1 MHPAGQPLR
10 LGSISACEG
19 ITSLTPPPLPR
30 SVRAR
35 EEETPWTSQRTPAPG
50 HVTWPGVWKNRS
62 RKGGAG
68 EEGAPQS
75 SGRRWPV
82 PTSPSEGEEHQ
93 DAPTRVRGRRR
104 AKSGVTP
111 RCPLPPPHGSSLA
124 RGSLRPCPRWVLKR
138 QSRGW
143 AGVTRGPLPD
153 DPRPPVSSTGL
164 RLAVAREL
172 LLAALEEL
180 SQEQLKRFRHKLR
193 DVGPDRR
200 SIPWGRLERADAVD
214 LAEQLAQFYGPEPA
228 LEVARK
234 TLKKADARDVA
245 AQLKEQRLRRL
256 GPGSAALLSVSE
268 YRKKYREHVLQLHA
282 RVKERNARSVKITK
296 RFTKLLIAPESA
308 APEEEALGP
317 AEEPEPGRARRSDT
331 HTFNRLFRGDE
342 DGRRPLTVVLQGPA
356 GIGKTMAAKK
366 ILYDWAAGK
375 LYQGQVDFAF
385 FMPCGELLERP
396 GTRSLADLILDQCP
410 DRGAP
415 VPQMLAQPQRLL
427 FILDGADEL
436 PALEGPEAAP
446 CTDPF
451 EAASGARV
459 LGGLLSKALL
469 PTALLLV
476 TTRAASPGRLQGRL
490 CSPQC
495 AEVRGFSDKDKKK
508 YFYKFFQDERRA
520 ERAYRFV
527 KENETL
533 FALCFVPFVCWIVC
547 TVLRQQLELG
557 RDLSR
562 TSKTTTSVY
571 LLFIASVLSS
581 APVADGPRVQGDL
594 RNLCRLAREGVL
606 GRRAQF
612 AEKQLEQLELR
623 GSKVQTLFLSKKEL
637 PGVLETEVTYQFIDQ
652 SFQEFLAAL
661 SYLLEDEGVPR
672 TAAGGVGT
680 LLRGDAQP
688 HSHLVLTTR
697 FLFGLLSAERMRD
710 IERHFG
716 CVVSERVKQEALRWV
731 QGQGQGCPGVAP
743 EVTEETKGLEDTE
756 EPEEEEEGEEPNYP
770 LELLYCLYE
779 TQEDAFVRQALCRLP
794 ELALQGVRFCRMDVA
809 VLSYCV
815 RCCPAGQALRLIS
828 CRLVAAQEKKKK
840 SLGKRLQA
848 SLGGSSSSRGTTKQ
862 LPASLLHPLFQTMTD
877 PLCHLT
883 SLTLSHCKVPD
894 AVCRDLSEA
903 LRAAPALTELGLL
916 HNRLS
921 EAGLRMLSEGLA
933 WPQCRVQTGTAAQ
946 LPARAPVP
954 GGHASAEPRPD
965 HPGSQRLPT
974 ACPHGDLPVC
984 SPTAPGMRPADPQ
997 ADLCGAE

>member
-1 MHPAGQPLR
+1 MDQP
-10 LGSISACEG
+10 E
-19 ITSLTPPPLPR
+19 
-30 SVRAR
+30 
-35 EEETPWTSQRTPAPG
+35 AP
-50 HVTWPGVWKNRS
+50 
-62 RKGGAG
+62 
-68 EEGAPQS
+68 
-75 SGRRWPV
+75 
-82 PTSPSEGEEHQ
+82 
-93 DAPTRVRGRRR
+93 
-104 AKSGVTP
+104 
-111 RCPLPPPHGSSLA
+111 C
-124 RGSLRPCPRWVLKR
+124 
-138 QSRGW
+138 
-143 AGVTRGPLPD
+143 
-153 DPRPPVSSTGL
+153 SSTGP

-193 DVGPDRR
+193 DVGPDGR

-234 TLKKADARDVA
+234 TLKRADARDVA
-245 AQLKEQRLRRL
+245 AQLQEQRLQRL
-256 GPGSAALLSVSE
+256 GLSSVALLSVS
-268 YRKKYREHVLQLHA
+268 A
-282 RVKERNARSVKITK
+282 
-296 RFTKLLIAPESA
+296 
-308 APEEEALGP
+308 
-317 AEEPEPGRARRSDT
+317 
-331 HTFNRLFRGDE
+331 
-342 DGRRPLTVVLQGPA
+342 
-356 GIGKTMAAKK
+356 
-366 ILYDWAAGK
+366 
-375 LYQGQVDFAF
+375 
-385 FMPCGELLERP
+385 
-396 GTRSLADLILDQCP
+396 
-410 DRGAP
+410 
-415 VPQMLAQPQRLL
+415 
-427 FILDGADEL
+427 
-436 PALEGPEAAP
+436 
-446 CTDPF
+446 
-451 EAASGARV
+451 
-459 LGGLLSKALL
+459 
-469 PTALLLV
+469 
-476 TTRAASPGRLQGRL
+476 PGRLQGRL

-495 AEVRGFSDKDKKK
+495 AEVRGLSDKDKKK

-547 TVLRQQLELG
+547 TVLRQQLEMG

-571 LLFIASVLSS
+571 MLFIASVLSS

-612 AEKQLEQLELR
+612 AEKELEQLELR

-661 SYLLEDEGVPR
+661 SYLLEDGGVPW

-680 LLRGDAQP
+680 LLPGDAQP

-697 FLFGLLSAERMRD
+697 FLFGLLSAERTRD

-716 CVVSERVKQEALRWV
+716 CMVSERVKQEALRWV
-731 QGQGQGCPGVAP
+731 QGQGRGCPGVAP
-743 EVTEETKGLEDTE
+743 EVTEGAKGLEDTE

-794 ELALQGVRFCRMDVA
+794 ELALQRVRFCRMDVA

-848 SLGGSSSSRGTTKQ
+848 SLGGSSSSRGTKKQ
-862 LPASLLHPLFQTMTD
+862 LPASLLHPLFQAMTD
-877 PLCHLT
+877 PLCHLS

-933 WPQCRVQTGTAAQ
+933 WPQCRVQTVRVQ
-946 LPARAPVP
+946 LP
-954 GGHASAEPRPD
+954 
-965 HPGSQRLPT
+965 
-974 ACPHGDLPVC
+974 
-984 SPTAPGMRPADPQ
+984 DPQ
-997 ADLCGAE
+997 RGLQYLVGMLRQSPALTTLDLSGCQLSAPMVTYLCALLQHQGCGLQTL